1 MAAPV
6 KLMRT
11 VPLVGNA
18 APPSTLAPAPYTTSG
33 ENIVSLPMPNGASG
47 GFTNYTMILKIPAAQ
62 VLTSGQAVILTVLTG
77 SNFGGGAFSLQQAS
91 IASTAPNILPS
102 IVANNFAWTQGPNS
116 VVFPSGSFTVPN
128 TRYASA
134 PCVIDINSTSDYYVM
149 LWFDSLNTSN
159 VPYFSTSGLT
169 EWVYKAGYLGGNHCY
184 DSDATLVASPTGTGI
199 FGIVQLTIA

>member
-47 GFTNYTMILKIPAAQ
+47 GFTNYSMILKIPAAQ
-62 VLTSGQAVILTVLTG
+62 VLTSGQAVIVTVLTG
-77 SNFGGGAFSLQQAS
+77 SNFSGGAFSLQQAS
-91 IASTAPNILPS
+91 IASTVPNALPG
-102 IVANNFAWTQGPNS
+102 IEVNNFAWTQGPNS
-116 VVFPSGSFTVPN
+116 IVFPAGSFAVTN

-149 LWFDSLNTSN
+149 LWFDPLNTSP
-159 VPYFSTSGLT
+159 VPYFGTSGMPD
-169 EWVYKAGYLGGNHCY
+169 WVYRAGYLSGNHCY
-184 DSDATLVASPTGTGI
+184 DSDATLVASPSGTGI